1 MQKRG
6 LQLPVQYLKG
16 VGPKKSALLQKLGI
30 SNVNDLLYY
39 FPNHYEDRRNRKLI
53 FEISPG
59 DYVNIQGRIVS
70 INESVTKKSGFRI
83 LEVIISDG
91 TGYLRA
97 KWFNQSYLKNIFKSG
112 AEVTIFGKV
121 QLDITARGFE
131 ILNPDFE
138 IVDNNVRNDNTEILP
153 VYRLTE
159 GLSQKQL
166 RNIIKSAFEYAHHYI
181 EEFLPENLIK
191 ELNLPQLQ
199 ESLFHIH
206 FPPRD
211 MDIESLNE
219 KRTEYHKRVIFDE
232 LFLLQ
237 LGILLSR
244 NSRLSEKGKS
254 IVSNGKLIDEFMR
267 NLPFELT
274 NAQKRVISE
283 ILHDMK
289 RPIPMNR
296 LLQGDVGSGKTI
308 VAVIA
313 MLAAVEAGYQA
324 ALMAPTE
331 ILAEQHFMNM
341 LNLLKG
347 LHVNVVIHTSEHD
360 KYAHAIAS
368 GAADIIVGTHA
379 LIQENVKFKNL
390 GLVIIDEQHRFGV
403 IQRFLLKKKGF
414 NPDTLVMTA
423 TPIPR
428 TLALTLYGDLD
439 YSVIDELPAGR
450 KPVLTK
456 VLNPEDKKIAY
467 KMIEEEIREGGQV
480 YIIYPLIEESE
491 ALDLK
496 NAKQGFEALKKMFHQ
511 YKIGMIHGKIPSKQR
526 EEIMKEFRKG
536 EIKILVSTTVIE
548 VGVDVPNAS
557 LMIITNAERFGL
569 AQLHQLRGRVGR
581 GLRPSKCILIPYNL
595 TEEAR
600 LRLNAMVNYNDGFK
614 IAEEDLK
621 IRGPG
626 ELFGT
631 KQSGLPDLKSAN
643 LIRDR
648 EILELARKHA
658 ESTLNKYPH
667 LRGLVPLKAKLEEF
681 WKDKLDVFT
690 VA

>member
-450 KPVLTK
+450 KPVITK
-456 VLNPEDKKIAY
+456 VLNPENKKIAY

-496 NAKQGFEALKKMFHQ
+496 NAKQGFEALKKMFPQ

-658 ESTLNKYPH
+658 ESTLNKYPN
-667 LRGLVPLKAKLEEF
+667 LRGIVPLRAKLEEF

>member
-232 LFLLQ
+232 LFLFQ

-496 NAKQGFEALKKMFHQ
+496 NAKQGFEALKKMFPQ

>member
-456 VLNPEDKKIAY
+456 VLNPENKKIAY

-496 NAKQGFEALKKMFHQ
+496 NAKQGFEALKKMFPQ

-658 ESTLNKYPH
+658 ESTLNKYPN
-667 LRGLVPLKAKLEEF
+667 LRGIVPLRAKLEEF